1 MDEATTPITVL
12 NVNDSPANLYT
23 TSRMLMRG
31 GFHVLEAVDGLSA
44 LELAQGLPE
53 VILLDVNLPDM
64 SGLEVCRRLKASE
77 VTASCSIL
85 MTSAHHVSAESKVLG
100 LDQGADGYLA
110 QPFEE
115 QELLAMVKSLLRL
128 RRAEQLSRERND
140 RLVEA
145 DRHKDEFVAM
155 LAHELRNPLAAATTA
170 LLLLNLQPANP
181 AREQRA
187 REVIGRQL
195 GNLGRL
201 IDDLLDVSRVTQG
214 KIELRSETIEF
225 GGLVQRTAAVARD
238 RWMAPRGQ
246 ELLVTIPDAPV
257 LVAGDLMRLEQVLN
271 NLLDN
276 ASKYSERGGHVALR
290 LSTDAMQGSCTLSVR
305 DDGLGL
311 AQASTSKVFGLFF
324 QADQALGRAR
334 SGLGIGLTLVRTLV
348 ELHGGTVMAR
358 SDGLGLGSEFQ
369 VQLPLAAGASIE
381 HERPAPSFSAPAA
394 TAVRRVLIVDDQPDV
409 QETLRCL
416 CESWGHHVEAA
427 SDGIDGVKK
436 ALEEKPDFALVD
448 IGMPG
453 IDGYEVARR
462 IRADSR
468 GREIKLIALTGYG
481 APEQRERALSVGF
494 DLYLV
499 KPCDP
504 RLLEG
509 VLQAPA
515 KKLLVEAI

>member
-31 GFHVLEAVDGLSA
+31 GFHVLEAVDGRSA
-44 LELAQGLPE
+44 LELAQGLPD

-64 SGLEVCRRLKASE
+64 SGLDVCRRLKESE
-77 VTASCSIL
+77 VTAHCSIL

-110 QPFEE
+110 QPFESE
-115 QELLAMVKSLLRL
+115 ELLAMVKSLLRL

-140 RLVEA
+140 RLLEA

-155 LAHELRNPLAAATTA
+155 LAHELRNPLAAATMA
-170 LLLLNLQPANP
+170 LQLLNLQPPDP
-181 AREQRA
+181 AREQRS

-195 GNLGRL
+195 GNLARL
-201 IDDLLDVSRVTQG
+201 IDDLLDVSRVTRG
-214 KIELRSETIEF
+214 KIELRTETVEF
-225 GGLVQRTAAVARD
+225 GALVQRTAAVARD
-238 RWMAPRGQ
+238 RWMTPRGQ
-246 ELLVTIPDAPV
+246 ELSVTIPDAPV
-257 LVAGDLMRLEQVLN
+257 FVAGDSMRLEQVLN

-276 ASKYSERGGHVALR
+276 ASKYSEAGGHVALR
-290 LSTDAMQGSCTLSVR
+290 LSTDAKEGNCTLLVR

-311 AQASTSKVFGLFF
+311 APASTSKVFVLFF

-348 ELHGGTVMAR
+348 ELHGGTVTAR
-358 SDGLGLGSEFQ
+358 SEGIGLGSEFR
-369 VQLPLAAGASIE
+369 VRLPLVADARIERVRPPALLRLAA
-381 HERPAPSFSAPAA
+381 
-394 TAVRRVLIVDDQPDV
+394 RRVLIIDDLPDLR
-409 QETLRCL
+409 ETLCEL
-416 CESWGHHVEAA
+416 CRSWGHLVESA
-427 SDGIDGVKK
+427 SDGLAGVEK
-436 ALEEKPDFALVD
+436 ALETKPDFALID
-448 IGMPG
+448 IGLPG

-481 APEQRERALSVGF
+481 AAEQRARALSGGF
-494 DLYLV
+494 DQYLV
-499 KPCDP
+499 KPVDSQ
-504 RLLEG
+504 LLEKL
-509 VLQAPA
+509 LQAPA
-515 KKLLVEAI
+515 TKLLVEAI